1 MPVSA
6 GHTATGEG
14 LGASIA
20 EEGRARRL
28 SPWAR
33 LVAASVFVLI
43 AAAGSLAGL
52 WAATAGSKSTSFL
65 AAAEVLRV
73 EIEVGRGNVELFG
86 GGLDEVRVRR
96 TDHFAYDHSP
106 DELRTLESGVLRI
119 TSSCA
124 NLLIGSC
131 SADYRVT
138 VSDNV
143 PVVVRARHGSIRVA
157 SYRGS
162 ARLDT
167 AEGSISVASFC
178 GFVLQATTKTG
189 NVDVGAACSPD
200 RLELRSDTGDV
211 TATVP
216 SGRYRVD
223 AATSNGSASIRGV
236 TPVDDAAWSIQAL
249 SNTGNVT
256 VVGIP

>member
-1 MPVSA
+1 MFA
-6 GHTATGEG
+6 GYTAVGERRD
-14 LGASIA
+14 ASIA

-28 SPWAR
+28 SPWVR
-33 LVAASVFVLI
+33 LVAASVFVLV
-43 AAAGSLAGL
+43 AAAGSLTGL
-52 WAATAGSKSTSFL
+52 WAATSGSESTSFI

-73 EIEVGRGNVELFG
+73 ELDVGRGSVELFG

-96 TDHFAYDHSP
+96 TDNFAYDHSP
-106 DELRTLESGVLRI
+106 DELRTLENGVLRI
-119 TSSCA
+119 TSTCA

-131 SADYRVT
+131 SADYQVT

-143 PVVVRARHGSIRVA
+143 PVVVRASHGSIRLA
-157 SYRGS
+157 AYRGS
-162 ARLDT
+162 AQLET
-167 AEGSISVASFC
+167 TEGSISVSSFC

-189 NVDVGAACSPD
+189 DVDVGAGCSAD
-200 RLELRSDTGDV
+200 RLELRSGTGDV

-223 AATSNGSASIRGV
+223 AATSTGRASIRGV
-236 TPVDDAAWSIQAL
+236 TSADDAAWSIQAL